1 MTIKKQKECPNCN
14 NEFKKDLNFCPH
26 CGQKNKEIKLGIKYL
41 VDDFLAGSF
50 NIDSKFFLTFRFLI
64 TKPAFLT
71 KEFLEGKR
79 AKYLTPIRVYLLV
92 SLVFFTIL
100 SFTEGG
106 ISYND
111 QDQDDNI
118 PVIFNESSTDSL
130 DIVNDSTIEKTENF
144 DLSFGTDSTDNES
157 FMGVDL
163 NKLKTF
169 TTKKGRK
176 AFKEKFNEYIS
187 VSMFFVMPIA
197 ALFLFWF
204 FGKGTYYFEHLIF
217 LIHLQSLIFLIWL
230 VFALLYHFIPFD
242 PLYSLGDI
250 LIYGSVMIWIK
261 YFYNYKWI
269 KSFFA
274 SLLFLFS
281 YFMILGISFIVLG
294 WISLIAL

>member
-1 MTIKKQKECPNCN
+1 MSIKNNKQCPNCN
-14 NEFKKDLNFCPH
+14 HDFNKDFDFCPY
-26 CGQKNKEIKLGIKYL
+26 CGQRNKEIKLGIKYL
-41 VDDFLAGSF
+41 VDDFLSGSF
-50 NIDSKFFLTFRFLI
+50 NIDSKFFLTFRYLI
-64 TKPAFLT
+64 TKPAFIT

-79 AKYLTPIRVYLLV
+79 AKYITPIRIYLLV
-92 SLVFFTIL
+92 SLVFFTVL
-100 SFTEGG
+100 SFTGGG
-106 ISYND
+106 ISYSNKDND
-111 QDQDDNI
+111 DDI
-118 PVIFNESSTDSL
+118 PVIFNETTTDSL
-130 DIVNDSTIEKTENF
+130 DVVNDTTIKKTEKF
-144 DLSFGTDSTDNES
+144 DLNYDTDSTDNES

-230 VFALLYHFIPFD
+230 VFALLYFFIPFSFID
-242 PLYSLGDI
+242 SIGDI
-250 LIYGSVMIWIK
+250 LIYGSVIVWIK
-261 YFYNYKWI
+261 YFYNYKWV
-269 KSFFA
+269 KSVFA

-281 YFMILGISFIVLG
+281 YFMILGISFIILA